1 LLKIIKN
8 DPFIESEIMSYIK
21 EIYKVMGRINI
32 DIEYV
37 DAIKPAAS
45 GKIRYSKREF
55 PLTV

>member
-1 LLKIIKN
+1 
-8 DPFIESEIMSYIK
+8 MSYIK